1 MPPILSKPVASPS
14 KLKKFGIN
22 LWTISNGRSLNVVF
36 NDTSA
41 LGLFDFLNGKIPE
54 SSNPNDVSAVKE
66 KSSII
71 SLFELSKKDKF
82 IWSYCFPK

>member
-1 MPPILSKPVASPS
+1 M
-14 KLKKFGIN
+14 
-22 LWTISNGRSLNVVF
+22 VF

-66 KSSII
+66 KSSIGKTKEAI
-71 SLFELSKKDKF
+71 FGHYFDMENDNIILKMNLHQTLL
-82 IWSYCFPK
+82 